1 MGISAAELAVQR
13 RVTKEFIAADSLEVA
28 LERPVRTADGAGG
41 TISGS
46 PTVLPVQVLRLIPLG
61 DRGGATQRTT
71 ADGVVVTPGYAL
83 LGQHTADIA
92 RGDEFTVNGRRYEV
106 VFIGEN
112 RQYEVKA
119 EVVYRGE

>member
-1 MGISAAELAVQR
+1 MGISDTELAIQR
-13 RVTKEFIAADSLEVA
+13 RITRGFIAADSLEVT
-28 LERPVRTADGAGG
+28 LERRTRSEDGAGG

-46 PTVLPVQVLRLIPLG
+46 PTVLPVQTLRLIPLG

-71 ADGVVVTPGYAL
+71 ADGVAVTPGYAL
-83 LGQHTADIA
+83 LGEHTADIA

-119 EVVYRGE
+119 EVAYRGE